1 MVELALADLIRVERE
16 RLDSALKSH
25 EQSLRSSVSGFR
37 QNIEHQLKL
46 GRLKDQLRELEEE
59 LTKTLTENA
68 RKEAKRTAINES
80 LSIAKSASKELFK
93 IVQDQKAR
101 RDGYAAIASQQS
113 ISPVASEENKNED
126 VDRCKGLEEST
137 AWYQKVLGFHIEGGH
152 GVRPVS
158 NYVQG
163 DSSTITLSSPPSTMS
178 ASSRT
183 SLTGLSGVRFSG
195 RSRKDKHSRVGTP
208 SSVSAT
214 ALRRS
219 PRFKED
225 DFGGDFN
232 GARRPGSVGSYPSV
246 NVKKRGFGEIDDDD
260 YGDGDLFGKGKVAV
274 DESAPGAATGMILS
288 LRESL
293 QNCKEDLTT
302 CQMQLEEAKLEIQKW
317 HSACQN
323 ESIVPTGTTP
333 EPALLFN
340 YLQNLKSSESSL
352 KEQLEKAKK
361 KEAAFVVTF
370 AKREQE
376 MADLKSAV
384 RDLKAQMR
392 PQVLQARRLLLDPAI
407 HEEFTR
413 LKNLVEEK
421 EKKIKEL
428 EDNVTAISFTP
439 HSKNG
444 KSLMTKCK
452 ILMAENE
459 EIGISASEGKVL
471 ILQEKLEEKD
481 NEISVLK
488 EELSRKEVLS
498 EERDS
503 ADDEKKVMEDVETNT
518 VEVKSEAET

>member
-1 MVELALADLIRVERE
+1 M
-16 RLDSALKSH
+16 
-25 EQSLRSSVSGFR
+25 
-37 QNIEHQLKL
+37 
-46 GRLKDQLRELEEE
+46 
-59 LTKTLTENA
+59 NA
-68 RKEAKRTAINES
+68 IF
-80 LSIAKSASKELFK
+80 LL
-93 IVQDQKAR
+93 
-101 RDGYAAIASQQS
+101 
-113 ISPVASEENKNED
+113 
-126 VDRCKGLEEST
+126 
-137 AWYQKVLGFHIEGGH
+137 

-163 DSSTITLSSPPSTMS
+163 DSSTTTLSSPPSTMS

-183 SLTGLSGVRFSG
+183 SPTGLSGVRSRG
-195 RSRKDKHSRVGTP
+195 RSRKDNHSRVGTL
-208 SSVSAT
+208 SSLSAT

-232 GARRPGSVGSYPSV
+232 GARRPGFFDSFPSV

-260 YGDGDLFGKGKVAV
+260 YGEGDLFGKGKVAV

-293 QNCKEDLTT
+293 QTCKENLTT

-340 YLQNLKSSESSL
+340 FLQNLKSSESSF

-392 PQVLQARRLLLDPAI
+392 PQVMQARRLLLDPAI

-459 EIGISASEGKVL
+459 EIGISASEGKMHDLSMKLALQKSQNEELRNQYRVLYKAMDGLTNDVERYNEMVL

-481 NEISVLK
+481 SEISALK

-503 ADDEKKVMEDVETNT
+503 TDDEKKVMQDVETNT
-518 VEVKSEAET
+518 VEVKSQAET

>member
-1 MVELALADLIRVERE
+1 M
-16 RLDSALKSH
+16 
-25 EQSLRSSVSGFR
+25 
-37 QNIEHQLKL
+37 
-46 GRLKDQLRELEEE
+46 
-59 LTKTLTENA
+59 
-68 RKEAKRTAINES
+68 
-80 LSIAKSASKELFK
+80 ASP
-93 IVQDQKAR
+93 A
-101 RDGYAAIASQQS
+101 
-113 ISPVASEENKNED
+113 
-126 VDRCKGLEEST
+126 
-137 AWYQKVLGFHIEGGH
+137 HI
-152 GVRPVS
+152 
-158 NYVQG
+158 
-163 DSSTITLSSPPSTMS
+163 D
-178 ASSRT
+178 
-183 SLTGLSGVRFSG
+183 
-195 RSRKDKHSRVGTP
+195 D
-208 SSVSAT
+208 
-214 ALRRS
+214 
-219 PRFKED
+219 ED

-232 GARRPGSVGSYPSV
+232 GARRP
-246 NVKKRGFGEIDDDD
+246 VKKRGFGEIDDDD
-260 YGDGDLFGKGKVAV
+260 DYGEGDLFGKGKVAV

-293 QNCKEDLTT
+293 QTCKENLTA

-392 PQVLQARRLLLDPAI
+392 PQVMQ
-407 HEEFTR
+407 
-413 LKNLVEEK
+413 NLVEEK

-459 EIGISASEGKVL
+459 EIGISASEGKMHDLSMKLALQKSQNEELRNQYRVLYKAMDGLTNDVERYNEMVL

-481 NEISVLK
+481 SEISVLK

-498 EERDS
+498 EERFHR
-503 ADDEKKVMEDVETNT
+503 
-518 VEVKSEAET
+518 